1 MRRSEKTPDNRG
13 AGFVRSAGEFLT
25 LGIQLALAVL
35 VFFFAGRWCDDTF
48 GTAPW
53 LMIAGLF
60 IGVVGGMTSFFRSA
74 LKMGAEQDRKAEQE
88 RRNRDDGHQE

>member
-1 MRRSEKTPDNRG
+1 VRPPDGRG

-35 VFFFAGRWCDDTF
+35 VFFFVGRWCDEKL

-53 LMIAGLF
+53 LMIAGLT
-60 IGVVGGMTSFFRSA
+60 IGVVGGMISFFRSA
-74 LKMGAEQDRKAEQE
+74 IRMGAEEDRRAEQE
-88 RRNRDDGHQE
+88 HRNRDHGDQA

>member
-1 MRRSEKTPDNRG
+1 MKTANTGGRG
-13 AGFVRSAGEFLT
+13 YVRSAGEFLT

-35 VFFFAGRWCDDTF
+35 VFFFLGRWLDEKF

-60 IGVVGGMTSFFRSA
+60 VGVTGGLISFFRSA
-74 LKMGAEQDRKAEQE
+74 LSMGAEQDREAEEE
-88 RRNRDDGHQE
+88 RRKRDHGDQA